1 MAKKKKYYVVWRGV
15 EPGIYNTWNECLLQ
29 VKGYPDAKYKA
40 FPTRKDAEDAF
51 ARGYEEVEKPVKGS
65 KAHAEKVRSREGI
78 ILESWSVDAACSG
91 NPGLLEYQGVHTR
104 DSSQIFHVG
113 PLQQGT
119 NNTGEFLALVHAL
132 ALLKRIGDDSTPIY
146 SDSKI
151 AIGWVKKKSA
161 KTKLKRTSAN
171 RKLFE
176 LIERAEEW
184 LRQNTYKNPLLKWET
199 KQWGEIP
206 ADFGRK

>member
-1 MAKKKKYYVVWRGV
+1 MAKKKKYYVVWSGV
-15 EPGIYNTWNECLLQ
+15 EPGIYDTWTECLLQ

-40 FPTRKDAEDAF
+40 FRTRKEAEESF
-51 ARGYEEVEKPVKGS
+51 ALGFEEVDKPAKRLKTHTEK
-65 KAHAEKVRSREGI
+65 AYSREGI
-78 ILESWSVDAACSG
+78 ILDSWSVDAACSG
-91 NPGLLEYQGVHTR
+91 NPGILEYQGVHTS
-104 DSSQIFHVG
+104 DGSQIFHVG
-113 PLQQGT
+113 PLRQGT

-132 ALLKRIGDDSTPIY
+132 ALLKRKGDTITPIY

-151 AIGWVKKKSA
+151 AIGWVKKKTA
-161 KTKLKRTSAN
+161 NTKLKRAITN
-171 RKLFE
+171 QRLFE

-184 LRQNTYKNPLLKWET
+184 LRQNTFKNPLLKWDT